1 MKLLTTFSICI
12 FVSLIGLPTVGTTL
26 DLEAYLHVA
35 EGSSVSMGRGLTYF
49 EKLTKAAAQR
59 GSVSIGRGL
68 TVTND
73 ELETARTEEF
83 SVGFQLTSA
92 LRFSV
97 PFSNYVV
104 DTRGGSTDVLPFGM
118 LNVETVGMMLML
130 SGRGKLAPFIGIGT
144 NFYDFT
150 EQFATPAN
158 IQNTFGAEASA
169 GLNIRLIDN
178 IFEVA
183 QLNGSLGYQF
193 SFLKPKVS
201 VPARPDIEAL
211 SLNRHSITFRLEILG
226 L

>member
-1 MKLLTTFSICI
+1 MKRLTTFSIYI
-12 FVSLIGLPTVGTTL
+12 FVGLMVFPTISTA
-26 DLEAYLHVA
+26 LELEKYLHVA
-35 EGSSVSMGRGLTYF
+35 KGAVVSTGRGLT
-49 EKLTKAAAQR
+49 
-59 GSVSIGRGL
+59 I
-68 TVTND
+68 TND

-118 LNVETVGMMLML
+118 LDVETVGMMLTL

-150 EQFATPAN
+150 EQFVTPAN
-158 IQNTFGAEASA
+158 IQNTFGAEAST
-169 GLNIRLIDN
+169 GLNIRLIDS

-183 QLNGSLGYQF
+183 QLRGSFGYQF
-193 SFLKPKVS
+193 SFLRPKVS
-201 VPARPDIEAL
+201 VPTRPDIDAL

>member
-12 FVSLIGLPTVGTTL
+12 FVGLMGLPVVSPAFE
-26 DLEAYLHVA
+26 LEKYLHIAKGGV
-35 EGSSVSMGRGLTYF
+35 VSAGRGL
-49 EKLTKAAAQR
+49 A
-59 GSVSIGRGL
+59 
-68 TVTND
+68 VTNN
-73 ELETARTEEF
+73 ELETALTEEF
-83 SVGFQLTSA
+83 SIGFQLTPA

-97 PFSNYVV
+97 PFGNYVV
-104 DTRGGSTDVLPFGM
+104 DTRGSNTDILPFGM
-118 LNVETVGMMLML
+118 LNVETVGMMLTL
-130 SGRGKLAPFIGIGT
+130 SGRGKWTPFIGLGT

-169 GLNIRLIDN
+169 GLSVRLIDS

-183 QLNGSLGYQF
+183 QLNGSFGYQF
-193 SFLKPKVS
+193 SFLRPKVS
-201 VPARPDIEAL
+201 VPARPDIEVL